1 MPLQDPD
8 ATRHPSGS
16 PLEVLFA
23 FARLGVSAFGGPL
36 AHLGYFRAEFVV
48 RRRWLGEAAFAD
60 LVALCQILPGP
71 ASSQVGFSIGL
82 LRAGY
87 PGALAAWA
95 AFTLPSAAALVA
107 FAYGAH
113 ALADPLG
120 QGLLHG
126 LQLAAVAVV
135 AQAVSAMAPRLC
147 PDGARAAIA
156 IAAMLVMLFG
166 ASAAAPVLAIC
177 VGGLGGWWL
186 CRATAPALSEQPF
199 MRVSR
204 RVGLTALLAFFAL
217 LIALPVLRGVTH
229 SQDLAVLDAFYRSG
243 ALVFGGGHVVLPLL
257 RDAVVVPGW
266 VTDQS
271 FLTGYGAAQAVPG
284 PLFSFAAYLGAVLSI
299 GPGGMRGAALALAAI
314 YIPGLLLLIGA
325 LPFWQALRRQSRA
338 QAVLAG
344 VNAAVVGLLAA
355 ALYDPIWT
363 SAIRTRGDFAVA
375 ALGFLL
381 LTVWRAPPLLA
392 VLTSAIGGVALTV
405 LPV

>member
-1 MPLQDPD
+1 
-8 ATRHPSGS
+8 
-16 PLEVLFA
+16 VLLA

-48 RRRWLGEAAFAD
+48 RRRWLGEAAFAE

-71 ASSQVGFSIGL
+71 ASSQVGFAIGL

-87 PGALAAWA
+87 PGALAAWT

-113 ALADPLG
+113 GLADPLG

-135 AQAVSAMAPRLC
+135 AQAMYAMAPRLC
-147 PDGARAAIA
+147 PDAARAAIA

-166 ASAAAPVLAIC
+166 ASAAAPVLAMC

-186 CRATAPALSEQPF
+186 CRAAPPALSEKPF
-199 MRVSR
+199 IRVSR
-204 RVGLTALLAFFAL
+204 RVGLTALLAFFVL

-229 SQDLAVLDAFYRSG
+229 SGSVAVLEAFYRSG

-299 GPGGMRGAALALAAI
+299 GPGGIRGAALALAAI

-338 QAVLAG
+338 QSVLAG

-363 SAIRTRGDFAVA
+363 SAIRNRGDFAVA

-392 VLTSAIGGVALTV
+392 VLTSAIGGMALSV
-405 LPV
+405 LSV

>member
-135 AQAVSAMAPRLC
+135 AQAVYAMAPRLC

-186 CRATAPALSEQPF
+186 CRATAPTLSQQPF

-284 PLFSFAAYLGAVLSI
+284 PLFCFAAYLGAVLSI
-299 GPGGMRGAALALAAI
+299 GPGGIRGAALGLAAI

-363 SAIRTRGDFAVA
+363 SAIRSRGDFAVA